1 MSNFKLCKFQTIKV
15 AIFTLLIAML
25 PTLTCA
31 TETAE
36 TATTNLDI
44 DGKAYVLL
52 EPTTGEI
59 IAENNADEKI
69 YPASTTKIMT
79 LTLALEA
86 VAKGTHSLDE
96 IVTTSAYAASMG
108 GSQVFLYEGEQ
119 RTLEE
124 MIIGIAVGSGNDA
137 SMAVAEHIGGS
148 LEGFVEMMNQKA
160 AELGMTGTNYAN
172 PHGLHDDNHYTTAH
186 DMAILGTYAL
196 TVPKLL
202 EYTSIYEYEFR
213 PEPNLLILWNTNKLL
228 KWYEGTE
235 GLKTGYTDE
244 AGRNL
249 ICTVVRDDLRLLSVV
264 MGVPEQNGHFTE
276 TMELMNYGFNN
287 YEFELIQ
294 NQGDFICQVPVEKSA
309 IDTIDAI
316 TSQPVGFLKSKGETA
331 EYTSNIVLNENIT
344 APLNSGDEI
353 GILEIYE
360 NEIIVDTIPLVSAT
374 TAEKISIK
382 DAWIKILKSTL
393 CLT

>member
-1 MSNFKLCKFQTIKV
+1 MSNFKSQTIKIV
-15 AIFTLLIAML
+15 ICTLLIAML
-25 PTLTCA
+25 PTLTFA
-31 TETAE
+31 TETSE
-36 TATTNLDI
+36 TSTANLDI

-79 LTLALEA
+79 LILALEA
-86 VAKGTHSLDE
+86 VENGSHSLDE

-264 MGVPEQNGHFTE
+264 MGVEEQNGHFTE

-294 NQGDFICQVPVEKSA
+294 NQGDFICTAEVEKSA
-309 IDTIDAI
+309 TDTIDAI
-316 TSQPVGFLKSKGETA
+316 TSRQVGFLKSKGETA

-344 APLNSGDEI
+344 APLEVGDEI

-360 NEIIVDTIPLVSAT
+360 NELIVDTIPLVSAT

-382 DAWIKILKSTL
+382 DAWIKLLKSTL
-393 CLT
+393 SLI